1 MKMRRTL
8 RAAIKTLK
16 MTGIS
21 SSKGSFSESNLR
33 WAEDIGEERILP
45 DIQREWAGLSG
56 QTDTSTLPGCGAP
69 RICTGQEGWIR
80 ILAPTR

>member
-21 SSKGSFSESNLR
+21 SSKGSFSESKVTVL
-33 WAEDIGEERILP
+33 
-45 DIQREWAGLSG
+45 
-56 QTDTSTLPGCGAP
+56 TKY
-69 RICTGQEGWIR
+69 
-80 ILAPTR
+80 